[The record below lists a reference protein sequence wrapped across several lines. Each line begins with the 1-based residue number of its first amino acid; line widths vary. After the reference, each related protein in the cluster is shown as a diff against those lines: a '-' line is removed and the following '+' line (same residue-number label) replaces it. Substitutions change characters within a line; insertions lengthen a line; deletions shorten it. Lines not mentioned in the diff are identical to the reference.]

1 MGETLWVDKGQLR
14 DGANKVAEAATQ
26 LEEAAGKKA
35 IPALAVAEAALAGS
49 VTAATMAP
57 VGRGL
62 AEVVSDMVTAMD
74 GLAQGLE
81 TAANRFH
88 TVDVVFGQATYS
100 AGVPRNLL

>member
-14 DGANKVAEAATQ
+14 DGANKVAGAANH
-26 LEEAAGKKA
+26 LEEAAGRKA

-62 AEVVSDMVTAMD
+62 AEVVADMVTAMD

-88 TVDVVFGQATYS
+88 TVDVVFGQATHP